1 MISDCL
7 TNICIS
13 VFPNVQLYDDSN
25 QVGMD
30 KFMDEIAEM
39 LSLPTV
45 WLLLYII
52 QVETQT

>member
-13 VFPNVQLYDDSN
+13 VLPNVQLYDDSN
-25 QVGMD
+25 QVGID